1 MLLDIC
7 RNRDGAWNDDFELSW
22 NVGQKIFMFLKNL
35 MNIYR
40 QFISHLKKLMGEGDS
55 SKKPV
60 GKSCQEIIMLVQ
72 TKADAPQLYRPCWQ
86 NSDNCYSLGPSKIV
100 THTSLDNFS
109 KRL

>member
-40 QFISHLKKLMGEGDS
+40 QFISHLKKLMGGMTPQKSPLEN
-55 SKKPV
+55 PV
-60 GKSCQEIIMLVQ
+60 RKLSC
-72 TKADAPQLYRPCWQ
+72 
-86 NSDNCYSLGPSKIV
+86 
-100 THTSLDNFS
+100 
-109 KRL
+109 

>member
-40 QFISHLKKLMGEGDS
+40 QFISHLKKLMGGMT
-55 SKKPV
+55 P
-60 GKSCQEIIMLVQ
+60 
-72 TKADAPQLYRPCWQ
+72 
-86 NSDNCYSLGPSKIV
+86 
-100 THTSLDNFS
+100 
-109 KRL
+109 

>member
-40 QFISHLKKLMGEGDS
+40 QFISHLKKLMGGNDS

-72 TKADAPQLYRPCWQ
+72 TKADAPQLYRP
-86 NSDNCYSLGPSKIV
+86 
-100 THTSLDNFS
+100 
-109 KRL
+109 